1 MYFVKN
7 GTKQIILCER
17 HRIKIPTLNWIRLKE
32 KGYIPTNAS
41 THIIKSAT
49 VSIKAGKYYVYVLVE
64 ESETEWPVVNEFG
77 IGIDLGVKDFAIC
90 SHEKTY
96 KNINKTA
103 HIRKLEKS
111 LKRQQRT
118 LSRKYESQKKLTNNQ
133 KGDIDG
139 LFR

>member
-49 VSIKAGKYYVYVLVE
+49 VSIKAGKYYVSVLVE
-64 ESETEWPVVNEFG
+64 ESETE
-77 IGIDLGVKDFAIC
+77 
-90 SHEKTY
+90 
-96 KNINKTA
+96 
-103 HIRKLEKS
+103 
-111 LKRQQRT
+111 
-118 LSRKYESQKKLTNNQ
+118 
-133 KGDIDG
+133 
-139 LFR
+139 

>member
-32 KGYIPTNAS
+32 KG
-41 THIIKSAT
+41 
-49 VSIKAGKYYVYVLVE
+49 IKAGKYYVSVLVE

-118 LSRKYESQKKLTNNQ
+118 L
-133 KGDIDG
+133 
-139 LFR
+139 